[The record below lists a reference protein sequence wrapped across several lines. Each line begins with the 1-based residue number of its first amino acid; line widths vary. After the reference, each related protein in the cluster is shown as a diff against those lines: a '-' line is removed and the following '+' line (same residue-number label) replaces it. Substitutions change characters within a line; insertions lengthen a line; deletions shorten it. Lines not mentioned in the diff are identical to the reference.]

1 LSTLAK
7 ESVSGSAAAIERG
20 GLETIVTLRGD
31 RGFES
36 PSLQRRVIC
45 EPATLNHED
54 IGMMQRVD
62 ILPAKGQSSGCVPES
77 DHADLPIN
85 ERLFAGK
92 GKFQICSAL
101 RQSEPISDGP
111 TTAFAAACRDC
122 GKPQRPPCLANYT
135 AFAVNSSVA

>member
-1 LSTLAK
+1 VNINDSTP
-7 ESVSGSAAAIERG
+7 GSITYRTYLHPITAGCFVAH
-20 GLETIVTLRGD
+20 
-31 RGFES
+31 
-36 PSLQRRVIC
+36 C
-45 EPATLNHED
+45 HTLNHED

-77 DHADLPIN
+77 DHAGLPIN

-111 TTAFAAACRDC
+111 TTA
-122 GKPQRPPCLANYT
+122 T
-135 AFAVNSSVA
+135 AKVLSIPAKQ

>member
-1 LSTLAK
+1 
-7 ESVSGSAAAIERG
+7 
-20 GLETIVTLRGD
+20 
-31 RGFES
+31 
-36 PSLQRRVIC
+36 
-45 EPATLNHED
+45 
-54 IGMMQRVD
+54 MMQRVD

>member
-1 LSTLAK
+1 
-7 ESVSGSAAAIERG
+7 
-20 GLETIVTLRGD
+20 
-31 RGFES
+31 
-36 PSLQRRVIC
+36 
-45 EPATLNHED
+45 
-54 IGMMQRVD
+54 MMQRVD

-122 GKPQRPPCLANYT
+122 GKPQRPPRLANYT

>member
-1 LSTLAK
+1 LTRFFSLDHWW
-7 ESVSGSAAAIERG
+7 EV
-20 GLETIVTLRGD
+20 L
-31 RGFES
+31 
-36 PSLQRRVIC
+36 SLQRRVIC

-77 DHADLPIN
+77 DHAGLPIN

-122 GKPQRPPCLANYT
+122 GKPQRPPRLANYT